1 MSDVLDDK
9 RAETF
14 KGLYA
19 FSRSYIDAPNPA
31 LELLVNDIGF
41 IGLPLSKREA
51 DVIKSACLVATK
63 HPQLDTVQGPWV
75 IDNGKVSPHIIVDRT
90 VICQH

>member
-9 RAETF
+9 CAETF

-19 FSRSYIDAPNPA
+19 FSHSYSDAPNPA

-41 IGLPLSKREA
+41 IGLPLSKRESDA
-51 DVIKSACLVATK
+51 VKSACLVATK
-63 HPQLDTVQGPWV
+63 HPQPDTVQGPWV
-75 IDNGKVSPHIIVDRT
+75 IDHGKVYPPIIVDHT
-90 VICQH
+90 VSVQH